1 MTITSTYR
9 LQLHRG
15 FRFEDARALV
25 DYLDALGISHAYASP
40 YFASVPGSTHG
51 YDGVDPRRLDPEL
64 GEESDY
70 LAWCEAL
77 AARDMGHIVDF
88 VPNHLSAS
96 THNPFWTDVLENG
109 PASTWADTFDIEW
122 HPPKSALENKVL
134 LPILGAPYGEVLER
148 GELKVVRDGGAFVL
162 QYWDHRLPVN
172 PRTTAPLLARAAGK
186 LGLEPD
192 DPRRQELESI
202 VRSLDTMPAKT
213 ETDEAARRERARE
226 KEVVKRRL
234 SALCEDPGVRGAI
247 DAEVDALDVDTLDAL
262 LLEQCYRLAYW
273 RVATEEIN
281 YRRFFDIDGL
291 AAVRMEHA
299 PTFETMHALLLR
311 YVREKRIAGVRL
323 DHTDGLYDPASY
335 FAKLRA
341 AMGEGPLLV
350 AEKILARGEGM
361 PIDWRIDGTTGY
373 DFMEEASGVFV
384 DRRSEATFERMW
396 TERTGDRRSFS
407 DHVLEGKRGIMKTS
421 LSSEIHML
429 ATKLER
435 IAGRDRRSRDFTH
448 TMLRRAIREIIAA
461 FPVYRTYLRP
471 DGSRGAR
478 DDATVERTVAVA
490 KRRNAGLG
498 GIDPSVFD
506 FLRDVLLLR
515 GAVDEPRIELA
526 MRFQQLTGPVAAKG
540 TEDTAFYTYLRF
552 VGLNE
557 VGGEPA
563 TFGVSPDELHAG
575 NTRRQTHWP
584 RTLLATTTHDTKR
597 SEDVRARLAVLTE
610 IPEQWAAWVA
620 EWDAIAAPRLAQL
633 DDGVAPS
640 PADVLLFY
648 QTVVGA
654 WPMDVDAAVDAFVDR
669 IGVVLQKSARE
680 AKQRTSW
687 LVPNEAY
694 EAALGAF
701 VTGMLGDEAF
711 VASVRE
717 KVRSIVTHGA
727 SNGLGLVVAK
737 IASPGIT
744 DTYQGSELWD
754 LRLVDPD
761 NRGEVDFAARRALLA
776 RIDEPVRALLGS
788 FADGR
793 VKMRVLRDGLR
804 VRRTMP
810 EVFVSGD
817 YTPLDANADDVVAFA
832 RGGGAVVAAFVRAPV
847 AVTRGRGAWAVG
859 DVWGARVM
867 TLPPGPYRDAFTG
880 EVHEGETRLAR
891 LFEALP
897 VVLLVRQ
904 GS

>member
-1 MTITSTYR
+1 MGPITATYR

-15 FRFEDARALV
+15 FRFDDARAIV

-64 GEESDY
+64 GEEADY

-77 AARDMGHIVDF
+77 AARGMGHIVDF

-122 HPPKSALENKVL
+122 HPPKTALENKVL

-148 GELKVVRDGGAFVL
+148 GEITLAREGGAFVL
-162 QYWDHRLPVN
+162 RYWDHRLPVN
-172 PRTTAPLLARAAGK
+172 PRTTAPLLARAAAK

-192 DPRRQELESI
+192 DPRRQELESV
-202 VRSLDTMPAKT
+202 VRSLDTMPSKT
-213 ETDEAARRERARE
+213 ETDDASRRERARE
-226 KEVVKRRL
+226 KEVVKRRIA
-234 SALCEDPGVRGAI
+234 ALCEDEGVRAAI
-247 DAEVDALDVDTLDAL
+247 DGEVAALDVDALDAL
-262 LLEQCYRLAYW
+262 LLAQCYRLAFW

-291 AAVRMEHA
+291 AAVRMEHP
-299 PTFETMHALLLR
+299 PTFDAMHALLLR
-311 YVREKRIAGVRL
+311 YVSERRIAGVRL

-341 AMGEGPLLV
+341 AMGSGPLLV

-373 DFMEEASGVFV
+373 DFLDEASGVFV
-384 DRRSEATFERMW
+384 DRRSEATFERLW
-396 TERTGDRRSFS
+396 VERTGDRRSFA
-407 DHVLEGKRGIMKTS
+407 DHVLEGKRAIMKTS

-435 IAGRDRRSRDFTH
+435 IASRDRRSRDFTH
-448 TMLRRAIREIIAA
+448 TTLRRAIRETIAA

-471 DGSRGAR
+471 DGSRGAH
-478 DDATVERTVAVA
+478 DDETVERAVTLA
-490 KRRNAGLG
+490 KRRNPLV
-498 GIDPSVFD
+498 DPSVFD

-515 GAVDEPRIELA
+515 GGVDDARVELA

-563 TFGVSPDELHAG
+563 RFGVSPAELHAG
-575 NTRRQTHWP
+575 NARRQAHWP

-610 IPEQWAAWVA
+610 IPERWAAWVT
-620 EWDAIAAPRLAQL
+620 EWDALAARHLARL
-633 DDGVAPS
+633 DEGVAPS
-640 PADVLLFY
+640 PADLLLFY

-654 WPMDVDAAVDAFVDR
+654 WPMEVDVPLAADRIAAVM
-669 IGVVLQKSARE
+669 LKSARE

-687 LVPNEAY
+687 LVPNEDY

-701 VTGMLGDEAF
+701 VTGMFEDAAF
-711 VASVRE
+711 VTSVRE
-717 KVRSIVTHGA
+717 KVRTIVTHGA
-727 SNGLGLVVAK
+727 SNGLGLVLAK
-737 IASPGIT
+737 IASPGIA

-754 LRLVDPD
+754 QRLVDPD
-761 NRGEVDFAARRALLA
+761 NRGEVDFAKRRALLA
-776 RIDEPVRALLGS
+776 QLDEPVGALLAS

-804 VRRTMP
+804 ARRSMP
-810 EVFVSGD
+810 EVFVEGD
-817 YTPLDANADDVVAFA
+817 YAPLEVGGDDVVAFG
-832 RGGGAVVAAFVRAPV
+832 RGGGAVIAAFVRAPV
-847 AVTRGRGAWAVG
+847 TVTHGRGAWAVG
-859 DVWGARVM
+859 DVWGARTM
-867 TLPPGPYRDAFTG
+867 TLPPGRYRDVFTG
-880 EVHEGETRLAR
+880 AEHEGETRLAR
-891 LFEALP
+891 LFDALP
-897 VVLLVRQ
+897 VTLLVRH